1 IEECGTMN
9 MMFVIGDRVVTP
21 PLGGTILPGV
31 TRDSAIR
38 LLRDQ
43 MGAGVDERAVSI
55 EEVAEASA
63 AGSLRECFGV
73 GTAAVVTPVARLTG
87 GGVEI
92 RLPETTPVQD
102 ELRERLT
109 SIRLGRSPDPYGWVD
124 RLL

>member
-1 IEECGTMN
+1 MN

-21 PLGGTILPGV
+21 PLSGTILPGV

-43 MGAGVDERAVSI
+43 METGVDERPVSI
-55 EEVAEASA
+55 EEIAEASA
-63 AGSLRECFGV
+63 DGSLRECFGV

-109 SIRLGRSPDPYGWVD
+109 GIRLGRSPDPYGWVD
-124 RLL
+124 RLV